1 MRLTNLKLVLDTNV
15 LISAALSNQGVPA
28 QLVRLV
34 LERHSLVFS
43 QATFN
48 ELRTRL
54 YRPKFD
60 RYIRIDQRERLLHD
74 FNACAHWVEIGEP
87 ARYCRDRGDDAFFET
102 ALAAR
107 ANYLIS
113 GDNDMLDA
121 PKIPG
126 LLCVSPAAG
135 FDLLQG

>member
-1 MRLTNLKLVLDTNV
+1 MASLKLVLDTNV
-15 LISAALSNQGVPA
+15 LISAALSGQGAPA

-34 LERHSLVFS
+34 LERHSLIFS
-43 QATFN
+43 QATFE
-48 ELRTRL
+48 ELRSRL

-87 ARYCRDRGDDAFFET
+87 AHYCRDREDDKFFET
-102 ALAAR
+102 ALAGQAH
-107 ANYLIS
+107 YLIS
-113 GDNDMLDA
+113 GDKDILEVH
-121 PKIPG
+121 PSPG

-135 FDLLQG
+135 LDLLRR